1 MEERVILVYGV
12 MGDASSF
19 GSVSGPVVRQ
29 IIMAVGMSG
38 RRSIDSQE
46 AEKIWKHRKMT
57 EQ

>member
-1 MEERVILVYGV
+1 
-12 MGDASSF
+12 
-19 GSVSGPVVRQ
+19 VRQ

-38 RRSIDSQE
+38 GRSIDGQE